1 MKVINNV
8 ADIPKLL
15 SKENIFWQ
23 KVVYEETGVIPI
35 LQKNQQNMVLYSDC
49 GYIELNDDSESY
61 IVNKIDITEYCEIK
75 TIQELISY
83 ILKMESY
90 QKYLCDTPLGMFS
103 KAQLFWGVWSTLINA
118 SENQMRKDGSQRQD
132 WVLFQIHAYNECLNL
147 HFALIEYDDVYIEVN
162 ASESITL
169 EEALTKVV
177 YEMNDILANVV
188 EIPQYKI
195 HINKLLQPPK
205 TFEELWA
212 TVCSGGLFDWIQE
225 RYI

>member
-23 KVVYEETGVIPI
+23 KIVYEATGVIPI
-35 LQKNQQNMVLYSDC
+35 LQKNQRNMVLYSNC

-61 IVNKIDITEYCEIK
+61 IVNKIDMTECCEIK

-90 QKYLCDTPLGMFS
+90 QNYLFNTPLGMFS

-118 SENQMRKDGSQRQD
+118 TENQIRKDGSQYRD
-132 WVLFQIHAYNECLNL
+132 WGLFQIHAYKEYLNL
-147 HFALIEYDDVYIEVN
+147 HLALIGYDDVYIEIN
-162 ASESITL
+162 ILESTTL

-177 YEMNDILANVV
+177 YEMNEILANVE
-188 EIPQYKI
+188 EIQQYKI

-212 TVCSGGLFDWIQE
+212 TICSGGLFEWIQE